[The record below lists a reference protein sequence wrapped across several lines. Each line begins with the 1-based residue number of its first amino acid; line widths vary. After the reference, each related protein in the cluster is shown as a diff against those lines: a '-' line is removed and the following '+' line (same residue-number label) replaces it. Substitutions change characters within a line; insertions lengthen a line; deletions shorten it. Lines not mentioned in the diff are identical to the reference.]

1 MDELRGKGCDLV
13 VCVGHIGN
21 NTNGELNNSRGL
33 LQRVKGIDLFID
45 GHDHQEVEEEVEGTL
60 LVETGC
66 YLHNIGV
73 VVIDGGVPKGEPV
86 AYGDFDKVDKSAQAV
101 IDQEN
106 ERVQSQLNV
115 VLGSTPFLLDG
126 NRAPGVRTQET
137 NLGDFITDAYRWT
150 AEQELGAKTD
160 ACIVNGGGIRQ
171 SIETGDISLGDIKTV
186 VPFSNELTVINVTGA
201 QLLETIEASCQAVG
215 TDEVIGGFPQVSGIT
230 FTVDATIPYEKGSNY
245 PETTIPSP
253 AKPGSRVTIADVG
266 GKGFSKD
273 ATYSVA
279 TNSFVSEGGDTYHA
293 FKEAADAQSPVMFS
307 FDYEAISSY
316 LVTACDHTV
325 PNTYAEPQGRITIL
339 GA

>member
-60 LVETGC
+60 LVEAGC

-73 VVIDGGVPKGEPV
+73 VVIDGGVPKGELA
-86 AYGDFDKVDKSAQAV
+86 AYGNFDKVDKSAQAV

-171 SIETGDISLGDIKTV
+171 SIEAGDISLGDIKTV
-186 VPFSNELTVINVTGA
+186 MPFSNELTVINVTGA

-215 TDEVIGGFPQVSGIT
+215 TDGVIGGFPQVSGIT
-230 FTVDATIPYEKGSNY
+230 FTVDAAIPYEKGPNY
-245 PETTIPSP
+245 PDTTISSP

-266 GKGFSKD
+266 GKGFSTD

-279 TNSFVSEGGDTYHA
+279 TNSFVSAGGDTYHA
-293 FKEAADAQSPVMFS
+293 FKEAADTQSPVMFS
-307 FDYEAISSY
+307 FDYEAIVGY

-325 PNTYAEPQGRITIL
+325 PNTYAEPQGRMTIL